1 MFIFDL
7 STSFYFFVQNYFVY
21 YLYFVF
27 GQHAERSGAE
37 NDILHLPQFKYKYSQ

>member
-1 MFIFDL
+1 MFIFL
-7 STSFYFFVQNYFVY
+7 YQHHFLLIFFVQNYFVY

-37 NDILHLPQFKYKYSQ
+37 NDILHLPQF